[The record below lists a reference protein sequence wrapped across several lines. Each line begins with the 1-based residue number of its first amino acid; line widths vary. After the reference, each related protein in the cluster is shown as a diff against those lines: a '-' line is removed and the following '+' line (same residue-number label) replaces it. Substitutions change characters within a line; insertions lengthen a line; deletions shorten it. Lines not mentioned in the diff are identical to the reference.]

1 MQQIIAQFF
10 LLKKKI
16 SAIFAIIIKMY
27 GLLPVN
33 YLSTKDSCG
42 AYIEWTEDQGWV
54 WANEDQGLSYGSS

>member
-42 AYIEWTEDQGWV
+42 AYIVDGGPRM
-54 WANEDQGLSYGSS
+54 GLGK